1 MESREEDVEMDEDGT
16 IQVEGA
22 GSSSTSGRK
31 TTRSG
36 SPVPPKILYKST
48 TGKGVAFTSED
59 VQYLMDYLEYR
70 TCVFYTINGCNCIY
84 FIFQREIGG
93 AARHGRVLE

>member
-1 MESREEDVEMDEDGT
+1 MEGREEDAEMDEDGT

-22 GSSSTSGRK
+22 GSSSTPGRK

-70 TCVFYTINGCNCIY
+70 TCVFCAIKVVIVFTV
-84 FIFQREIGG
+84 FQREIRG
-93 AARHGRVLE
+93 AARHGRILE

>member
-1 MESREEDVEMDEDGT
+1 MEGREEDAEMDEDGT

-22 GSSSTSGRK
+22 GSSSTPGRK

-70 TCVFYTINGCNCIY
+70 TCVFSVSKGC
-84 FIFQREIGG
+84 
-93 AARHGRVLE
+93 